1 MCLIGSLPFFFP
13 QTVLEPKGGVGKS
26 AMPTKSSMVE
36 FDSEA
41 ECAYFLMGQGKPL
54 AQPKHSPLERAV
66 PMPLTRVLN
75 LDFPRDGVNQG

>member
-41 ECAYFLMGQGKPL
+41 ECAYFLQGYGKPL
-54 AQPKHSPLERAV
+54 AQPEHSVLGRA
-66 PMPLTRVLN
+66 MQLTRALN
-75 LDFPRDGVNQG
+75 LDTPRDGVKRG